1 MQSSFEEII
10 EFFCSNNIPILP
22 CHGISP
28 DGSCTCKKGI
38 RCPSPGKHPLV
49 FRWQLAASCDKQ
61 TVLSWIGSGTK
72 PVNLAIRTGMRNP
85 NNGKYLVGT
94 DLDLVDHPMKE
105 RLSRYS
111 TTITQRSGSGGSH
124 AFYWSELP
132 IRNSVQ
138 LVDEKVDIRGSG
150 GIMVIAPS
158 RHKSGNCYEFTC
170 DLKTTQIQDL
180 PEFLI
185 RKLKVALSRK
195 PTKTE
200 EKQQKKNAS
209 SSSSELL
216 KFWNQRSVTLIKTA
230 LLNGEKVP
238 VGARNSTMHR
248 LLSSDRAKGIP
259 TSLKL
264 MEKAKEYLP
273 GFEEPD
279 SFMDELEGI
288 VKSVMRY
295 PAYNNSHEKV
305 NELYLGWL
313 GKNGYKKEHTLEML
327 NELDK
332 KFFET
337 LEPSSSLELGVS
349 LKEITERRTK
359 FMKLS
364 GLNRFAT
371 YRPQLLAKK
380 LLELGIQRKRTSK
393 GNHWLVR
400 FKNEIPLDV
409 PESSCKNIK
418 IMESLE
424 MTTELNDESKKK
436 GLKNGDIIEHKGK
449 KVRVELI
456 HTQAKTTV
464 HPREHLYQG
473 RKGYDYNKAM
483 MSLLSRLTEEQMDE
497 LAKGAAGNL
506 LLNKA
511 ETVAW
516 MTSTKPGDV
525 IGVINQLY
533 LVEEPRYPDDF
544 DSDLELFVSKARPVK
559 NKPGSYESTKEQEPA
574 LLTVYELDHA
584 RELGLLDILWREGKP
599 FGVPETRDMTIVL
612 LHDLEDSDNQKPKR
626 NKKSQ

>member
-1 MQSSFEEII
+1 MLMQSSFEEII

-22 CHGISP
+22 CHGINS
-28 DGSCTCKKGI
+28 DGSCTCKKGG

-49 FRWQLAASCDKQ
+49 FRWQLVASCDKQ

-72 PVNLAIRTGMRNP
+72 SVNLAIRTGMKNP

-200 EKQQKKNAS
+200 EKQPKKS
-209 SSSSELL
+209 VSSSSELL

-238 VGARNSTMHR
+238 IGARNATMHR
-248 LLSSDRAKGIP
+248 LLSSDRARGVP
-259 TSLKL
+259 TFLKL

-279 SFMDELEGI
+279 SFMDEIEGI

-380 LLELGIQRKRTSK
+380 LLELGIQKKRTSK

-409 PESSCKNIK
+409 PEPLCKNTK

-436 GLKNGDIIEHKGK
+436 GLKDGDIIEHKGK

-473 RKGYDYNKAM
+473 RTGYDYNKAM
-483 MSLLSRLTEEQMDE
+483 MNLMSRMTEEQME
-497 LAKGAAGNL
+497 NL
-506 LLNKA
+506 
-511 ETVAW
+511 ETNTLVMNQEATQEW
-516 MTSTKPGDV
+516 LDKVKSGDV
-525 IGVINQLY
+525 IGVVSNLY
-533 LVEEPRYPDDF
+533 LVDNIQDCIYCT
-544 DSDLELFVSKARPVK
+544 KA
-559 NKPGSYESTKEQEPA
+559 KPTKTPGCYETFGTTIAIPKSSI
-574 LLTVYELDHA
+574 DHA